1 MAAAIGTGLLWFGWF
16 GFNAGGALR
25 ADYQAVNAFGSTFV
39 ALAFA
44 MMTWLILAK
53 IRGNGFDFVDILTG
67 SVAGLAT
74 VTPCA
79 GYINPRSAIIIGIIA
94 GIVVSML
101 LHFVR
106 RKIGMMHLMYGVYM
120 AWVVLL
126 EPSLLGFLLQMLIC
140 SLIYTAGSY

>member
-79 GYINPRSAIIIGIIA
+79 GYINPRSASSSSESLPELF
-94 GIVVSML
+94 VSML

-126 EPSLLGFLLQMLIC
+126 EPS
-140 SLIYTAGSY
+140 